1 MPLMTALKPFAYVV
15 MVLVGEEGAGPHDI
29 VRMMREGRWFWN
41 GSDSQFYAE
50 PKRLEELGYLVSH
63 REPGQTRDRTVYHLT
78 SKGREALAEWLATPS
93 NLPKVQEE
101 QVVRLLGSEYV
112 PDETVLESVGPMR
125 EKLLADLETIEHL
138 DRRAPNLPRRARALH
153 INHNLARR
161 MIKAHLAWLDEVEA
175 EYGGDPS

>member
-1 MPLMTALKPFAYVV
+1 MPKLKPFAYVV
-15 MVLVGEEGAGPHDI
+15 MVLVGEGGAGPHDI

-63 REPGQTRDRTVYHLT
+63 TEPGVTRERTVYHLT
-78 SKGREALAEWLATPS
+78 DQGRQALTEWLEAPS
-93 NLPKVQEE
+93 NLPKIQEE

-112 PDETVLESVGPMR
+112 PDQKVVESMAPMR
-125 EKLLADLETIEHL
+125 ARLEADLETIEEL
-138 DRRAPNLPRRARALH
+138 DRRAKSLPRRAQALH

-161 MIKAHLAWLDEVEA
+161 MIGAHLAWLDEVEA
-175 EYGGDPS
+175 EFGGDSS